1 MNYKTISFSFMIAI
15 MLLGLL
21 FVNIYYN
28 EDIIIRYIEFTI
40 IVTIPIILFHLLIKQ
55 RYADKYQVF
64 FINIFDYL
72 KDPAI
77 LIDLN
82 TFNIIKMND
91 LFIKDFYLDAE
102 NILGKELGSLPFI
115 NQNIINKIKNNKNPR
130 ALLESSIQIS
140 DGKIKYYIDIG
151 RFEFEKNSYLLMVFI
166 RENPACL
173 DLDEFI
179 SIVTHD
185 LKSPFKNI
193 RSISK
198 IIATLLEDTE
208 IDIGKIFAHL
218 NRIVNIS
225 DSSILLIED
234 FNEYG
239 KLKLDIDKVEL
250 CDLDEFFEQM
260 RHNFSDRLDYEI
272 EFEYNNL
279 PVLLMNPLKLEELLS
294 NLIENSINFRKA
306 DEKLKISIKYEFIK
320 NMGTEFHT
328 IAIKD
333 NGIGFDNRLAERI
346 FYPFKKLNKNKKG
359 TGLGLTICKKI
370 MALYNGKILASG
382 IPGVGATFTL
392 IFPKNVIYS
401 TKETPKKNIKK

>member
-401 TKETPKKNIKK
+401 TKEIPKKNIKK

>member
-1 MNYKTISFSFMIAI
+1 

>member
-1 MNYKTISFSFMIAI
+1 MIAI

>member
-1 MNYKTISFSFMIAI
+1 
-15 MLLGLL
+15 
-21 FVNIYYN
+21 
-28 EDIIIRYIEFTI
+28 
-40 IVTIPIILFHLLIKQ
+40 
-55 RYADKYQVF
+55 
-64 FINIFDYL
+64 
-72 KDPAI
+72 
-77 LIDLN
+77 
-82 TFNIIKMND
+82 
-91 LFIKDFYLDAE
+91 
-102 NILGKELGSLPFI
+102 
-115 NQNIINKIKNNKNPR
+115 
-130 ALLESSIQIS
+130 
-140 DGKIKYYIDIG
+140 
-151 RFEFEKNSYLLMVFI
+151 
-166 RENPACL
+166 
-173 DLDEFI
+173 
-179 SIVTHD
+179 
-185 LKSPFKNI
+185 
-193 RSISK
+193 
-198 IIATLLEDTE
+198 
-208 IDIGKIFAHL
+208 
-218 NRIVNIS
+218 
-225 DSSILLIED
+225 
-234 FNEYG
+234 
-239 KLKLDIDKVEL
+239 
-250 CDLDEFFEQM
+250 M

>member
-1 MNYKTISFSFMIAI
+1 MNYKTIIFSFMISI

-151 RFEFEKNSYLLMVFI
+151 RFEFEKIHICSWYLL
-166 RENPACL
+166 ENPACL

-239 KLKLDIDKVEL
+239 KLN
-250 CDLDEFFEQM
+250 
-260 RHNFSDRLDYEI
+260 RHR
-272 EFEYNNL
+272 
-279 PVLLMNPLKLEELLS
+279 
-294 NLIENSINFRKA
+294 
-306 DEKLKISIKYEFIK
+306 
-320 NMGTEFHT
+320 
-328 IAIKD
+328 
-333 NGIGFDNRLAERI
+333 
-346 FYPFKKLNKNKKG
+346 
-359 TGLGLTICKKI
+359 
-370 MALYNGKILASG
+370 
-382 IPGVGATFTL
+382 
-392 IFPKNVIYS
+392 
-401 TKETPKKNIKK
+401 